1 MAVIKQAEG
10 IHGVRQLAG
19 PPPLTAILID
29 PRDEAIALLQAERDT
44 LAAQLA
50 EAGDRIARADT
61 QARDHIGAAREEAL
75 SEGRRAGLAAA
86 ETREAE
92 RVAAIARGVTQ
103 ALAQFDARLSATEG
117 LAAALARACLDRVF
131 AQPDATAAMVTQ
143 ALARHFATLRDDAV
157 VTVRVSGADFSD
169 GEALAAAVRD
179 GARATVAID
188 RHLPSG
194 ACRVEARLGQVALD
208 VPEQWSVLARL
219 LDEMAAA

>member
-10 IHGVRQLAG
+10 INGVRQLAG
-19 PPPLTAILID
+19 PPPLTAILVD

-50 EAGDRIARADT
+50 EAGDRIARADA
-61 QARDHIGAAREEAL
+61 QARDRIGAAREEAL
-75 SEGRRAGLAAA
+75 SEGHRAGLAAA

-92 RVAAIARGVTQ
+92 RVAAIARGMTQ
-103 ALAQFDARLSATEG
+103 ALAQFDARLAATEG

-131 AQPDATAAMVTQ
+131 TRPDAMTAMVTQ
-143 ALARHFATLRDDAV
+143 ALVRHLAALRDDAV
-157 VTVRVSGADFSD
+157 VTVRVSGADFPD
-169 GEALAAAVRD
+169 GETLAAAVRES
-179 GARATVAID
+179 GRVTVAID
-188 RHLPSG
+188 RDLPSG